1 MTVNNPSINTIGLS
15 MMNKEQ
21 MDRIHKGTLQI
32 LEHTGVKVFEPESL
46 ELLHNAGARVDGPLV
61 KIPPRMVEQA
71 LETAPSAVTLFARD
85 SSKNIAME
93 KNKIYYGTGSEVP
106 FTIDLYSGERRR
118 PLKQDNC
125 HAAQLVEALEH
136 IDFAMSLGVATDVP
150 VDASDLHQ
158 FEAMILNTSKP
169 ILFTAYQ
176 RGGLESIIEIARLV
190 AGGKE
195 ELRKKP
201 HLALYAEPSSPLLHS
216 GDALEKL
223 LTCASEG
230 IPLIYATTPMLGATA
245 PVTMGGA
252 LVVANT
258 EILSGLVIHQL
269 KAAGA
274 PFIYGGGIPPMHMG
288 TSICSYGG
296 PERDRGCISLVG
308 LSQYYN
314 LPSFTTA
321 GCTDAHIF
329 DQQAGMEAGFNLL
342 IAGLA
347 GGNLIHN
354 LGYMGIGMISC
365 LEHLLLC
372 NEAVG
377 GVKHLLRGIDTS
389 DEHLALDLID
399 KVGPGGHF
407 LADEHTMKHF
417 RRELY
422 FPQTLNR
429 KNYDVWVKEGSKTF
443 GEVANEQVRTILKN
457 HHLEIISPE
466 TKEEIQKIVSRR
478 DRQVAR
484 EPGKTYLDSKK

>member
-1 MTVNNPSINTIGLS
+1 MQVNNLSQNTIGLNI
-15 MMNKEQ
+15 MNKEQ
-21 MDRIHKGTLQI
+21 LDRIHNGTLRI
-32 LEHTGVKVFEPESL
+32 LEHTGVKIFESESL
-46 ELLHNAGARVDGPLV
+46 ELLYKAGARVEGPLV
-61 KIPPRMVEQA
+61 KIPPWMVEKA
-71 LETAPSAVTLFARD
+71 LETAPSVVTLFARD
-85 SSKNIAME
+85 GSRNIIMDKNNIH
-93 KNKIYYGTGSEVP
+93 YGTGSEVP
-106 FTIDLYSGERRR
+106 FTIDLYSGERWR
-118 PLKQDNC
+118 PVKQDNC
-125 HAAQLVEALEH
+125 HAAQLVEVLEH

-158 FEAMILNTSKP
+158 FEAMILNTNKP
-169 ILFTAYQ
+169 ILFTAYK
-176 RGGLESIIEIARLV
+176 RRGLESIIEIARLV

-195 ELRKKP
+195 ELLEKP
-201 HLALYAEPSSPLLHS
+201 GLALYAEPSSPLMHS
-216 GDALEKL
+216 CDALEKL

-252 LVVANT
+252 LVVANA
-258 EILSGLVIHQL
+258 EILTGLVIHQL
-269 KAAGA
+269 KARGA

-296 PERDRGCISLVG
+296 PERDRGCISLVE
-308 LSQYYN
+308 LSRYYG

-321 GCTDAHIF
+321 GCTDAHSF
-329 DQQAGMEAGFNLL
+329 DQQAGMEAGFSLL

-377 GVKHLLRGIDTS
+377 AVKHLLRGVDTS

-429 KNYDVWVKEGSKTF
+429 KNYDVWVNEGSKTF
-443 GEVANEQVRTILKN
+443 GQAANERVRTILEN
-457 HHLEIISPE
+457 HHPEIISPS
-466 TKEEIQKIVSRR
+466 TKKKMQQIVSRR
-478 DRQVAR
+478 DREVAR
-484 EPGKTYLDSKK
+484 HSG